1 MKEGVRRRVRKSR
14 QKEAAGAADAGLMQ
28 IEWSEEWCRSSR
40 ESSRAVEEESAHL
53 RKDESMAEVSRGPDR
68 KKMSRGMEPDFGE
81 TL

>member
-1 MKEGVRRRVRKSR
+1 
-14 QKEAAGAADAGLMQ
+14 MQ
-28 IEWSEEWCRSSR
+28 IEWREEWCRSWR

-53 RKDESMAEVSRGPDR
+53 RKDESMAEVSRGRDR